1 MHKDESR
8 QAGAKIYSVKHNF
21 VMNLVLTASSFV
33 FPLITYPYISRVLQV
48 VANGKVSFATSI
60 LTYFAMF
67 ASLGIPTYGIRVCA
81 QVRDDKEELSR
92 TVHELLVI
100 NLVSTVVTYLAFF
113 LSLALIPNFKENRE
127 LLLVNSLS
135 LILNTIGVSWFYS
148 ALEQYN
154 YITIRSL
161 IFKSISVIL
170 TFLLVRNERDYV
182 AYAAILVLSTGGSNI
197 LNFIHLRNFIIFK
210 PVGHYNF
217 KRHLRPIFIFF
228 GSAVASS
235 IYVNLDTVMLGF
247 IAGSEQVGYYQ
258 VATKIKLLLTSFVTS
273 LGAVLMPR
281 LSYYVEKGRK
291 AEFDMVIVKS
301 FNFVLIVASSLV
313 CYFIIFAREAILVLA
328 GSSYMSSVLP
338 MQIVLP
344 SVLFIGLSY
353 ITGLQILTPLMKEKK
368 MLISYIV
375 ASIVSFSCNLVLIPF
390 IKASGAAISTTL
402 AEFTVLILQCAFL
415 WPILKPLMKTISI
428 WKTFLAL
435 TISNLAIIILKK
447 IMTIYLQQHPFIIL
461 LISSIIYFGLY
472 LSVLYLLQE
481 PFIRDTVLVSAN
493 NVKHSLRRHHK

>member
-1 MHKDESR
+1 MNRDETK
-8 QAGAKIYSVKHNF
+8 QKGARIYSVKHNF
-21 VMNLVLTASSFV
+21 IMNLVLTASSFV

-81 QVRDDKEELSR
+81 QVRDDKTELSR
-92 TVHELLVI
+92 TVQELLVI
-100 NLVSTVVTYLAFF
+100 NLLSTAITYLAFF
-113 LSLALIPNFKENRE
+113 LSLSLIPNFKENRE

-170 TFLLVRNERDYV
+170 TFMLVHKESDYIT
-182 AYAAILVLSTGGSNI
+182 YAAILVLSTGGSNI
-197 LNFIHLRNFIIFK
+197 LNFIHLRKFIIFK

-217 KRHLRPIFIFF
+217 KRHLKPVFIFF

-258 VATKIKLLLTSFVTS
+258 VATKIKLLLTSLVTS

-291 AEFDMVIVKS
+291 VEFDTVIVKS
-301 FNFVLIVASSLV
+301 LNFVLIVASSLV
-313 CYFIIFAREAILVLA
+313 CYFIIFARETILVLA

-368 MLISYIV
+368 MLISYLV
-375 ASIVSFSCNLVLIPF
+375 ASIVSFSFNLLLIPF
-390 IKASGAAISTTL
+390 IKASGAAISTSL
-402 AEFTVLILQCAFL
+402 AEFTVLILQSAFL
-415 WPILKPLMKTISI
+415 WPILKPLLKTVSL
-428 WKTFLAL
+428 WKTFVAL
-435 TISNLAIIILKK
+435 TTSNLVIVILKK
-447 IMTIYLQQHPFIIL
+447 ITTIYLQQYPFIVL
-461 LISSIIYFGLY
+461 LITSIIYFAIY
-472 LSVLYLLQE
+472 LLMLYLLQE
-481 PFIRDTVLVSAN
+481 PFIRDTVMVSVN
-493 NVKHSLRRHHK
+493 NVRQRLRREHK